1 MPIPG
6 GSNSEGVR
14 GGEKGSSSPKMLEKF
29 LKLKD
34 RRIKHGAF
42 MLKRTT
48 TDALGGAA
56 ITRAQSRRRG
66 IMEAKSEDAS
76 SASQTLSPGKEND
89 VRRRGRRWKR
99 KRDNDDDEEEE
110 EHISPSTI
118 SNNDAA
124 DSKDRPLNLE
134 SLNSDYKT
142 ADNQQIIET
151 TEGEKDEKSNH
162 RQKSSKE
169 EESLSTTRHD
179 LRKIIKSVA
188 KTIEK
193 KGKNP

>member
-1 MPIPG
+1 MEPIPG
-6 GSNSEGVR
+6 

-66 IMEAKSEDAS
+66 MMEAKSEDAS

-89 VRRRGRRWKR
+89 VRRKGRRWKR
-99 KRDNDDDEEEE
+99 KRDNDDDDEEEE

-124 DSKDRPLNLE
+124 DDSKNRPLNLE
-134 SLNSDYKT
+134 SLNSEYKT
-142 ADNQQIIET
+142 ADQQITE
-151 TEGEKDEKSNH
+151 TEGEKDERSNH
-162 RQKSSKE
+162 RHNSSKE
-169 EESLSTTRHD
+169 EESLSTTRGND

-188 KTIEK
+188 KSVEK
-193 KGKNP
+193 KGKPMMP

>member
-1 MPIPG
+1 
-6 GSNSEGVR
+6 
-14 GGEKGSSSPKMLEKF
+14 
-29 LKLKD
+29 
-34 RRIKHGAF
+34 
-42 MLKRTT
+42 
-48 TDALGGAA
+48 
-56 ITRAQSRRRG
+56 
-66 IMEAKSEDAS
+66 MEAKSEDAS

-142 ADNQQIIET
+142 ADQQIIE

>member
-1 MPIPG
+1 
-6 GSNSEGVR
+6 
-14 GGEKGSSSPKMLEKF
+14 
-29 LKLKD
+29 
-34 RRIKHGAF
+34 

-66 IMEAKSEDAS
+66 MMEAKSEDAS

-89 VRRRGRRWKR
+89 VRRKGRRWKR
-99 KRDNDDDEEEE
+99 KRDNDDDDEEEE

-124 DSKDRPLNLE
+124 DDSKNRPLNLE
-134 SLNSDYKT
+134 SLNSEYKT
-142 ADNQQIIET
+142 ADQQITE
-151 TEGEKDEKSNH
+151 TEGEKDERSNH
-162 RQKSSKE
+162 RHNSSKE
-169 EESLSTTRHD
+169 EESLSTTRGND

-188 KTIEK
+188 KSVEK
-193 KGKNP
+193 KGKPMMP